1 MAATTLRKKLKKKNH
16 STIEAL
22 IDLLPFDTYEFSES
36 GSQLNKKVGKIGKN
50 LMEQA
55 CEEHDL
61 IYGKNGDRHKADLI
75 LADKAFSRLLAS
87 NSDPDEKTA
96 ALITACCMVS
106 KITFE
111 KCFDR
116 ITKTIRKITKK
127 SRSNLKRKVRRSK
140 KGKDLQTNS

>member
-1 MAATTLRKKLKKKNH
+1 M
-16 STIEAL
+16 IDAL

-36 GSQLNKKVGKIGKN
+36 GSQQEKKVGKIGKN
-50 LMEQA
+50 PMEQA

-61 IYGKNGDRHKADLI
+61 IYERNGDRHKADLV
-75 LADKAFSRLLAS
+75 LADKAFSRILAT

-116 ITKTIRKITKK
+116 ITKTIKKIAKK
-127 SRSNLKRKVRRSK
+127 SRGNLKKKVGRSK
-140 KGKDLQTNS
+140 KGLKKLIEIWIKN